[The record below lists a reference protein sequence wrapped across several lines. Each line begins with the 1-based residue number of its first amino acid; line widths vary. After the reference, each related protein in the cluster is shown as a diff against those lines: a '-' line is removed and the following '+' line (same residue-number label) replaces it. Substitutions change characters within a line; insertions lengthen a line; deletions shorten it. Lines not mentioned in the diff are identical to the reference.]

1 MSGASGADFPLA
13 RLRERTRQGV
23 TLAAA
28 AAEVARADGIP
39 LAPLL
44 AAARSHADLTATP
57 GATRICRG
65 TSCELRGAAA
75 VAEALSHDGPVRS
88 AYCLGYC
95 HRSPAVLDAAGGV
108 WVDVDPS
115 RIVGELGRPT
125 ALPPAPRVES
135 LGPEPIVT
143 RRIGRGDFSPLAKA
157 RADGAYQ
164 TLARAL
170 SLGGEAV
177 LRELERSGERG
188 RGGGG
193 FPTAVKWRRAAAA
206 TDAEK
211 VVIVNGDEGDP
222 GSFVDRVLLERDPH
236 GVLEGLALSAL
247 AVGAR
252 RGIVFVR
259 SEYPRAIQ
267 RMRVAVAEAEQAGIL
282 GERLA
287 GDGPSL
293 HVSVVEGFGSYV
305 CGEETALIAALQGER
320 GEVRPR
326 PPYPAERGLS
336 GHPTVVNNVE
346 TLVNVPWIVERG
358 GAAFAAIGT
367 KHSNGTKALCLN
379 SGFAS
384 PGIVEVPF
392 GWSLRD
398 VIQDWGATSCD
409 ESELAGV
416 LVGGPMGSF
425 VTPRECDV
433 ALCWAALAER
443 GVRLGHGGLVAVP
456 RGTDLAALARQLL
469 GFVAAES
476 CGRCL
481 PCRAGSARALQLA
494 HGDLRGNAPAIRS
507 VLDLM
512 HAASLCAFGRDTP
525 GPVQALMERAL
536 HGDRA

>member
-1 MSGASGADFPLA
+1 M
-13 RLRERTRQGV
+13 
-23 TLAAA
+23 
-28 AAEVARADGIP
+28 
-39 LAPLL
+39 
-44 AAARSHADLTATP
+44 
-57 GATRICRG
+57 
-65 TSCELRGAAA
+65 
-75 VAEALSHDGPVRS
+75 
-88 AYCLGYC
+88 
-95 HRSPAVLDAAGGV
+95 
-108 WVDVDPS
+108 
-115 RIVGELGRPT
+115 
-125 ALPPAPRVES
+125 
-135 LGPEPIVT
+135 
-143 RRIGRGDFSPLAKA
+143 
-157 RADGAYQ
+157 
-164 TLARAL
+164 
-170 SLGGEAV
+170 

-206 TDAEK
+206 AGPEK

-247 AVGAR
+247 AIGAR
-252 RGIVFVR
+252 RGVVFIR
-259 SEYPRAIQ
+259 SEYPRAIR
-267 RMRVAVAEAEQAGIL
+267 RMRGAVAEAERAGIL

-287 GDGPSL
+287 GDGPSF
-293 HVSVVEGFGSYV
+293 HVRVVEGFGSYV
-305 CGEETALIAALQGER
+305 CGEETALIAALEGER

-326 PPYPAERGLS
+326 PPYPTERGLS

-358 GAAFAAIGT
+358 GDAFAAIGT

-379 SGFAS
+379 AGFAN

-409 ESELAGV
+409 ERELTGV

-425 VTPRECDV
+425 LTPEACDV
-433 ALCWAALAER
+433 TLCWAALAER

-456 RGTDLAALARQLL
+456 HGTDLAALARHLL

-481 PCRAGSARALQLA
+481 PCRAGSARALRLA
-494 HGDLRGNAPAIRS
+494 HGDLRGNAPEIHT
-507 VLDLM
+507 VLDVM
-512 HAASLCAFGRDTP
+512 RAASLCAFGRDTP

-536 HGDRA
+536 HGAGA

>member
-1 MSGASGADFPLA
+1 
-13 RLRERTRQGV
+13 
-23 TLAAA
+23 
-28 AAEVARADGIP
+28 
-39 LAPLL
+39 
-44 AAARSHADLTATP
+44 
-57 GATRICRG
+57 
-65 TSCELRGAAA
+65 
-75 VAEALSHDGPVRS
+75 
-88 AYCLGYC
+88 
-95 HRSPAVLDAAGGV
+95 
-108 WVDVDPS
+108 
-115 RIVGELGRPT
+115 
-125 ALPPAPRVES
+125 
-135 LGPEPIVT
+135 
-143 RRIGRGDFSPLAKA
+143 
-157 RADGAYQ
+157 
-164 TLARAL
+164 
-170 SLGGEAV
+170 
-177 LRELERSGERG
+177 
-188 RGGGG
+188 
-193 FPTAVKWRRAAAA
+193 
-206 TDAEK
+206 
-211 VVIVNGDEGDP
+211 
-222 GSFVDRVLLERDPH
+222 
-236 GVLEGLALSAL
+236 
-247 AVGAR
+247 
-252 RGIVFVR
+252 
-259 SEYPRAIQ
+259 
-267 RMRVAVAEAEQAGIL
+267 
-282 GERLA
+282 
-287 GDGPSL
+287 
-293 HVSVVEGFGSYV
+293 
-305 CGEETALIAALQGER
+305 
-320 GEVRPR
+320 VRPR
-326 PPYPAERGLS
+326 PPYPTERGLS

-392 GWSLRD
+392 GWLLRD

-443 GVRLGHGGLVAVP
+443 AVSLGHGGLVAVP

-469 GFVAAES
+469 GFVAVES